1 MDWLSYLTIVIISV
15 LVAITLWSTIKN
27 IIFKDKKSNK
37 IIEAFDIGK
46 NMTHFKIRENEDLNI
61 FDGVRALSMM
71 WVVIGHSFSF
81 YLSAGLVN
89 ILDITVV
96 LNKPF
101 FLVLE
106 AGLLSVD
113 VFFLLAGFFL
123 AFVYLRETNKT
134 ITGIGFGIL
143 QRALRIWPA
152 FIICMM
158 FYDSL
163 FMQLG
168 SGIFWSKTYADV
180 SMCRSMWREILF
192 VANLIDRGQ

>member
-1 MDWLSYLTIVIISV
+1 MDWLSYVTITIISA

-27 IIFKDKKSNK
+27 LIFKNNKSNK
-37 IIEAFDIGK
+37 IVEAFDIGK
-46 NMTHFKIRENEDLNI
+46 NMGHFKIRENEDLNI

-81 YLSAGLVN
+81 YLSAGLSN
-89 ILDITVV
+89 RMSMNVV

-101 FLVLE
+101 YLIIE

-113 VFFLLAGFFL
+113 VFFLLGGFFL
-123 AFVYLRETNKT
+123 AFVYLREDNKK
-134 ITGIGFGIL
+134 IAGIGFGIL

-152 FIICMM
+152 FIICML
-158 FYDSL
+158 FYYSL

-168 SGIFWSKTYADV
+168 KGILWNRT
-180 SMCRSMWREILF
+180 
-192 VANLIDRGQ
+192 